1 MKRYTYNI
9 LVAGKNS
16 ECFSTKE
23 VSAFINSAVGVP
35 IVSTNM
41 ILNYF
46 SRPHLVNKRLFHS
59 NDDTPP
65 VIQLRRAET
74 ITASSSPEV

>member
-35 IVSTNM
+35 IVSDNM

-46 SRPHLVNKRLFHS
+46 SRPHLSTYESKTGRPGALAWVVANPCVAKYARVVL
-59 NDDTPP
+59 
-65 VIQLRRAET
+65 L
-74 ITASSSPEV
+74 